1 MKKYEKSTCKIQ
13 KNKLKFKR
21 IAKNFLRFARRKR
34 FCQEGN
40 YLMSVNTSNV
50 YGKISISDLAIAKVA
65 ANAALECYGIVDTVS
80 RRFTDTMSELLKKQ
94 SGKGVKVVTSG
105 DRIFIDVYV
114 VIKYGVSINAVAES
128 LKEGIKYKVEK
139 FTGMIVDTVNVN
151 IIGVKL

>member
-1 MKKYEKSTCKIQ
+1 MFS
-13 KNKLKFKR
+13 LS
-21 IAKNFLRFARRKR
+21 
-34 FCQEGN
+34 EGMN
-40 YLMSVNTSNV
+40 MSVNTSNV

-65 ANAALECYGIVDTVS
+65 SNAALECYGIVETVS
-80 RRFTDTMSELLKKQ
+80 RRFTDSLSELLKKQ
-94 SGKGVKVVTSG
+94 SGGKGVKVITNG

-114 VIKYGVSINAVAES
+114 IIKYGVSINAVAES